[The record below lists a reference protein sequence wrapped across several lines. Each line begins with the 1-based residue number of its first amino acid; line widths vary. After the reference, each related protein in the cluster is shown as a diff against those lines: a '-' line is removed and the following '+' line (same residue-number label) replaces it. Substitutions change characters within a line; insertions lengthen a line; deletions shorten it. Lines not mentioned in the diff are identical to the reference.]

1 MPMSENGFF
10 QGLRRPQAR
19 MTAEGRCVECGA
31 EFLMGRETGEVTE
44 EEGQAPYLMC
54 FFCFDAEE
62 YDAYWPQPLR
72 YHYGHC

>member
-1 MPMSENGFF
+1 
-10 QGLRRPQAR
+10 
-19 MTAEGRCVECGA
+19 
-31 EFLMGRETGEVTE
+31 
-44 EEGQAPYLMC
+44 MC